1 MGIGRGTMHG
11 YCAHVAATTQY
22 ARTELLTQGYKVMGA
37 FFVATGHIASHSSQE
52 EGRIVFL
59 TDPKGTAGTQV

>member
-22 ARTELLTQGYKVMGA
+22 ARTDLLTQIYKTMGV
-37 FFVATGHIASHSSQE
+37 FFIASGHLAGHSSQDK
-52 EGRIVFL
+52 GRTVFV

>member
-22 ARTELLTQGYKVMGA
+22 ARTDLLTQGYKVMGA
-37 FFVATGHIASHSSQE
+37 FFVATGHIASHSDQE
-52 EGRIVFL
+52 KRNS
-59 TDPKGTAGTQV
+59 